1 MDEWKQIWNKDERIN
16 KIILEGL
23 IKADGFD
30 SGAGSFTVDD
40 WIIYTNELYDEL
52 NISQN
57 NSIYD
62 IGCGSGAFLYP
73 LYLQSYKKN
82 MQLVGGGGRLLHFVN

>member
-52 NISQN
+52 NI
-57 NSIYD
+57 
-62 IGCGSGAFLYP
+62 
-73 LYLQSYKKN
+73 
-82 MQLVGGGGRLLHFVN
+82 

>member
-1 MDEWKQIWNKDERIN
+1 
-16 KIILEGL
+16 
-23 IKADGFD
+23 
-30 SGAGSFTVDD
+30 
-40 WIIYTNELYDEL
+40 LYDEL

-82 MQLVGGGGRLLHFVN
+82 MQLVGGG